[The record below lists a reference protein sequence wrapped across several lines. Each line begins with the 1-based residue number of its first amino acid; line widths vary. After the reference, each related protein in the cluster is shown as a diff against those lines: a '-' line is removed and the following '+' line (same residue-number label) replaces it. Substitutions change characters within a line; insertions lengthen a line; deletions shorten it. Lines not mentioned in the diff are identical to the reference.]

1 MVNPFSGVKFQNS
14 THYRELIFKSTD
26 FGGVFD
32 PERASHFE
40 LLKVFQAS
48 QNTTCHLL
56 SANTISLIDSIE
68 IYRIELLSDIAKLV
82 SVSELCH
89 NCM

>member
-1 MVNPFSGVKFQNS
+1 LSYLLHKS
-14 THYRELIFKSTD
+14 LFKSTN
-26 FGGVFD
+26 FGGAFS

-40 LLKVFQAS
+40 LLKEFQAS

-56 SANTISLIDSIE
+56 NANAISLIGCIG
-68 IYRIELLSDIAKLV
+68 IYRIELLNDSAKLV

-89 NCM
+89 SCM